1 MTVTLRILS
10 THAAMDVLD
19 EVKPGFER
27 VTGVTLSLG
36 YDPGRAVRRA
46 LENGGFCDV
55 AIVPLPVFDA
65 LVAQNMMLADSR
77 ADVGRCG
84 LGVSVRQGA
93 PVPDISTPEALK
105 AAFLAAKSVVRST
118 DGASGQH
125 FETLTERLGITDRMR
140 EKTIMGPSGRVAELV
155 ARGEGE
161 LAVQQIPELIPVEG
175 AHYVG
180 PYPEE
185 LQLYTVFSAGITT
198 LSKHRAEA
206 EAFIAAITTPAMRER
221 FKAAGLEPV
230 PNALP

>member
-27 VTGVTLSLG
+27 DTGVTLSLG
-36 YDPGRAVRRA
+36 YDPGRAVRRT

-118 DGASGQH
+118 DGPAASISKRSP
-125 FETLTERLGITDRMR
+125 TVSASPN
-140 EKTIMGPSGRVAELV
+140 KCA
-155 ARGEGE
+155 ARSSW
-161 LAVQQIPELIPVEG
+161 V
-175 AHYVG
+175 
-180 PYPEE
+180 
-185 LQLYTVFSAGITT
+185 LQ
-198 LSKHRAEA
+198 
-206 EAFIAAITTPAMRER
+206 AASPNLWH
-221 FKAAGLEPV
+221 AAK
-230 PNALP
+230 PNWQSSRSQS